1 MVKKSKGLVI
11 NQPEPIRKQ
20 VYTYLRE
27 QILNH
32 TIESSSRLVESQI
45 AKEIGSSRTPVREAL
60 HLLEKDGFIEAIP
73 RVGYRVKKLRWK
85 ELEEIFEI
93 RWINESLACK
103 WAIRNID
110 VKNIRALEKNIKDTE
125 QVVNNGTHHL
135 FLNYDEEFHG
145 ILVQASGS
153 RHLYELCQHLRRLM
167 LRYRTESIVRSK
179 PTIKKAL
186 EGHIQIFNNLKNKNV
201 KGIEKALEEHLHW
214 SKEDIRLKALSHSEN
229 SEKS

>member
-1 MVKKSKGLVI
+1 MVKKSQGLVI

-32 TIESSSRLVESQI
+32 TVDSGNRLVESQI

-73 RVGYRVKKLRWK
+73 RVGYRVKKLRWE
-85 ELEEIFEI
+85 ELDEIFEI
-93 RWINESLACK
+93 RRINESLACK

-110 VKNIRALEKNIKDTE
+110 VKNLRALEKNIKDTE
-125 QVVNNGTHHL
+125 QIVKQGTHQL

-153 RHLYELCQHLRRLM
+153 KHLYELCQHLRRLM

-179 PTIKKAL
+179 PTIEKAL
-186 EGHIQIFNNLKNKNV
+186 DGHLQIFENLRAKNE
-201 KGIEKALEEHLHW
+201 KGIEKALEDHLHW
-214 SKEDIRLKALSHSEN
+214 SREDIRIKALSR